1 MFKNFSKIKYNRGLT
16 IIELLVVVSIFVII
30 TGISIFNYSNFNSSI
45 STQNLADDIALTV
58 RRAQGYAI
66 GVRGIMQGFDNRYG
80 VHFTINSDAQL
91 PYNNGSNKSMI
102 FFADIGD
109 DLSHKY
115 IYNYNENTGQCGLP
129 VEGDECLEV
138 LNIKSGDE
146 IKNIYQ
152 YTNGSNLYQMSKE
165 ESLDI
170 VFARPN
176 PEPFFS
182 DNYGELALSSVI
194 IEVSKQDE
202 PDAESRFITIHK
214 NGQISVSNK
223 RDGGN

>member
-1 MFKNFSKIKYNRGLT
+1 MFKNFSKSKYNLGLT
-16 IIELLVVVSIFVII
+16 MIELLVVVSIFVII

-45 STQNLADDIALTV
+45 STQNLADDVALTI

-66 GVRGIMQGFDNRYG
+66 GVRGISTSFNYRYG
-80 VHFTINSDAQL
+80 VHFTTNNDPSR
-91 PYNNGSNKSMI
+91 PYDNGSNTSMV

-109 DLSHKY
+109 DLSRKY
-115 IYNYNENTGQCGLP
+115 IYNYDENTGQCGAP
-129 VEGDECLEV
+129 VDDDECMEV

-146 IKNIYQ
+146 IKNIYTE
-152 YTNGSNLYQMSKE
+152 TNGNISLI
-165 ESLDI
+165 ESSEVVDI

-182 DNYGELALSSVI
+182 NGYEEISVSSVI

-202 PDAESRFITIHK
+202 VDAESRYITVHK

-223 RDGGN
+223 LNEGN